1 MGRKHLSI
9 LEKLQIPPSA
19 LCNTATCPWTGETG
33 YTWFLVPPTAGIHH
47 HRDWHR
53 KGEGPLGRAL
63 PSEPLSRFRSL
74 QHVDTLRFTP
84 DALKARNTIFKF
96 FFFFSYEPKHCSEK
110 YFKRY
115 YRCCQQQVKIM
126 RKYSRKKS
134 ISSFLDTIIKNIA
147 HMWQQ
152 ASDFYSIKWY
162 SSGRGSGFRQS
173 SAGFYRG

>member
-9 LEKLQIPPSA
+9 LEKLQILPSA

-53 KGEGPLGRAL
+53 KGEGPLGQAL
-63 PSEPLSRFRSL
+63 PSELLPRSRSL
-74 QHVDTLRFTP
+74 QHVDTQIYSWCTGSQKYHFS
-84 DALKARNTIFKF
+84 IFL
-96 FFFFSYEPKHCSEK
+96 FFSYEPKHCSEK

-147 HMWQQ
+147 QVYVAVSQW
-152 ASDFYSIKWY
+152 FL
-162 SSGRGSGFRQS
+162 
-173 SAGFYRG
+173 